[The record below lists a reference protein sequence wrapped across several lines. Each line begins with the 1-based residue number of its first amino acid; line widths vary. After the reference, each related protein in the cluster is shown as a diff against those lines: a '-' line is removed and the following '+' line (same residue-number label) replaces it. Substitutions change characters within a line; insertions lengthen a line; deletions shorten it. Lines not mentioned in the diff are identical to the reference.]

1 MMQCSVFFNNVKLF
15 TKIILNLSCLTLIGD
30 RDFCAS
36 AIFSILIQLC
46 KISKN
51 LFYIRLRE

>member
-30 RDFCAS
+30 CDFCAC

-51 LFYIRLRE
+51 LFYVRLHE